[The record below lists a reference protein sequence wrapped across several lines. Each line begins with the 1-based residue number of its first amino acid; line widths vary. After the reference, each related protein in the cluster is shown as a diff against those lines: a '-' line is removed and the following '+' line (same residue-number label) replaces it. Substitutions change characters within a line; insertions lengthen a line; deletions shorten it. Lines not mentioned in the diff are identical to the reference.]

1 MSFQWIFDG
10 ASEFAIDRKEVVAV
24 TQSRDGT
31 VRATSRGP
39 AKKRFEV
46 VYPDG
51 PRWSDLRSLIEGAEA
66 LDRHSTAPITIKFSQ
81 FPWFYS
87 NVAPVSDLAYT
98 VICVSF
104 PQWRI
109 FARDQV
115 GWDGPFVFVEV

>member
-10 ASEFAIDRKEVVAV
+10 ASELAIDRKEVVSS

-31 VRATSRGP
+31 VRAVSRGQV
-39 AKKRFEV
+39 KKKFTVR
-46 VYPDG
+46 YPDG
-51 PRWSDLRSLIEGAEA
+51 PRWSELYTLIESAEA
-66 LDRHSTAPITIKFSQ
+66 LDRHTSDTITIKFSQ
-81 FPWFYS
+81 FPWFYGDVDPGTD
-87 NVAPVSDLAYT
+87 NEHE

-115 GWDGPFVFVEV
+115 GWDGAFVFVEV